1 MQSVLDAL
9 PWLAGRQAKLSVP
22 RLRQLV
28 KDQAAVL
35 ALSQW
40 LAEGHL
46 DYRLEATLQARLG
59 REPIQVQ
66 RRRLYP
72 FSTLVSRR
80 EIIRRLRRH
89 PQKELNPSW
98 WATMPEARWQDAE
111 GQPGDILIFGY
122 VLALV
127 TTSPEEHV
135 RAQAKGLPLRLLF
148 PLPSEW
154 QRAHR
159 PQPLSLKY
167 EGPGPLSLTL
177 HGQTGQGL
185 GTYELTL
192 PEKQRLTPPPRWAE
206 LYAVSTAEVPQG
218 RLGMSQQ
225 GVKEPLIVHPTQ
237 WGNLWLY
244 GLEVWWLGYLTRR
257 AFDQQARRLPAGHP
271 KGAGVRLAQ
280 TAYGVPL
287 SVLRPMEDLAARL
300 IGEG

>member
-1 MQSVLDAL
+1 MNVSPLSPVRLTYRDAWSAAAVQSVLDAL

-28 KDQAAVL
+28 KDQVAVL

-59 REPIQVQ
+59 REPVQVQ

-127 TTSPEEHV
+127 
-135 RAQAKGLPLRLLF
+135 
-148 PLPSEW
+148 
-154 QRAHR
+154 
-159 PQPLSLKY
+159 
-167 EGPGPLSLTL
+167 
-177 HGQTGQGL
+177 
-185 GTYELTL
+185 
-192 PEKQRLTPPPRWAE
+192 PPP
-206 LYAVSTAEVPQG
+206 LKN
-218 RLGMSQQ
+218 MS
-225 GVKEPLIVHPTQ
+225 G
-237 WGNLWLY
+237 
-244 GLEVWWLGYLTRR
+244 
-257 AFDQQARRLPAGHP
+257 
-271 KGAGVRLAQ
+271 
-280 TAYGVPL
+280 
-287 SVLRPMEDLAARL
+287 LRPKVSPYGCFSLSHPSGNALTAHSL
-300 IGEG
+300 